1 MARKAS
7 GNLLRDYG
15 GTILA
20 AGALAFLIRFLLIEP
35 FLIPSSS
42 MRPTLERG
50 DVVFVSKLPFLN
62 GRLPQRGEVVLF
74 SPSEDSKQ
82 KLIKRVIGLEGDLV
96 QVKNGKVFL
105 NQKPLTLKM
114 EPNELCGTESV
125 QDGKFH
131 GVCWEPPT
139 IENFGPQK
147 IPPGSLFLMSDLRTG
162 ATPDNSKNQVWGI
175 FPISGLKGKVVWI
188 GISIQPQP
196 FGESTGGL
204 PRFRYQRMFRR
215 VQ

>member
-1 MARKAS
+1 VARKA
-7 GNLLRDYG
+7 GRNLLRDYG

-35 FLIPSSS
+35 YLIPSSS

-50 DVVFVSKLPFLN
+50 DVVFVSKLPFLQ
-62 GRLPQRGEVVLF
+62 GRLPHRGEVVLF
-74 SPSEDSKQ
+74 SPSENLQQ
-82 KLIKRVIGLEGDLV
+82 KLIKRVIGLEGDVV

-105 NQKPLTLKM
+105 NQKPLLLKM
-114 EPNELCGTESV
+114 GQSELCGTESV
-125 QDGKFH
+125 QDGEFH

-139 IENFGPQK
+139 VENFGPQK
-147 IPPGSLFLMSDLRTG
+147 IPSGSLFLMSDLRTG
-162 ATPDNSKNQVWGI
+162 STPDNSKNQVWGI
-175 FPISGLKGKVVWI
+175 FPISGLKGKVNWI
-188 GISIQPQP
+188 GLSIQPRP
-196 FGESTGGL
+196 FDESAGWF